1 MNRVKELRK
10 EHKISQQKLADIL
23 NVHQTAISQW
33 ETGRTSPDISIATE
47 MAKLFNVSLEY
58 LLGIEEGA
66 SQESI
71 PSKPARR
78 KGVRIPVYGDTA
90 AGVPILAI
98 EDFDSD
104 DPDDWE
110 EITEDMAH
118 GGDYI
123 ALRIKGDSME
133 PRMKT
138 GDVVIV
144 RLQPDIETGD
154 VAIVRVNGDSAT
166 CKKIK
171 KTPQGLWLI
180 SFNPEYEPMFY
191 SPKDIEELPVAII
204 GKVVE
209 LRAKF

>member
-10 EHKISQQKLADIL
+10 KHKISQQKLADIL

-47 MAKLFNVSLEY
+47 MAKLFDVSLEY
-58 LLGIEEGA
+58 LLGIEGET
-66 SQESI
+66 SEKII

-110 EITEDMAH
+110 EITEDMAR

-171 KTPQGLWLI
+171 KSPEGLWLI

>member
-1 MNRVKELRK
+1 MFRIKLKELRENK
-10 EHKISQQKLADIL
+10 GLSQAAFAAEIGVGQSTVGSWENGARKPNLDTMKKLAAYFDIP
-23 NVHQTAISQW
+23 VA
-33 ETGRTSPDISIATE
+33 
-47 MAKLFNVSLEY
+47 V
-58 LLGIEEGA
+58 LLDDDSSRKNPPIH
-66 SQESI
+66 
-71 PSKPARR
+71 RR

-110 EITEDMAH
+110 EITEDMARS
-118 GGDYI
+118 GDYI

-138 GDVVIV
+138 GDIVIV

-180 SFNPEYEPMFY
+180 SFNPDYEPMFY
-191 SPKDIEELPVAII
+191 SPKEIEELPVAII

>member
-1 MNRVKELRK
+1 MKRLKELRQK
-10 EHKISQQKLADIL
+10 QGISQKDFASLISIPANTYNQWENGKRQPDNETMLKLA
-23 NVHQTAISQW
+23 
-33 ETGRTSPDISIATE
+33 EY
-47 MAKLFNVSLEY
+47 FNVSVDY
-58 LLGIEEGA
+58 LLGRDDNPPV
-66 SQESI
+66 S
-71 PSKPARR
+71 RR

-110 EITEDMAH
+110 EITEDMARS
-118 GGDYI
+118 GDYI

-138 GDVVIV
+138 GDIVIV
-144 RLQPDIETGD
+144 RLQPDVETGD
-154 VAIVRVNGDSAT
+154 IAIVRVNGDSAT

-191 SPKDIEELPVAII
+191 SPQEIENLPVAII
-204 GKVVE
+204 GRVVE

>member
-1 MNRVKELRK
+1 MKRLKELRQK
-10 EHKISQQKLADIL
+10 QGISQKDFAALIGIPANTYNQWENGKRQPDNETMLKLAE
-23 NVHQTAISQW
+23 H
-33 ETGRTSPDISIATE
+33 
-47 MAKLFNVSLEY
+47 FNVSVDY
-58 LLGIEEGA
+58 LLGRDD
-66 SQESI
+66 
-71 PSKPARR
+71 KPVSVPRR

-110 EITEDMAH
+110 EITEDMARS
-118 GGDYI
+118 GDYI

-138 GDVVIV
+138 GDIVIV
-144 RLQPDIETGD
+144 RLQPDVETGD

-191 SPKDIEELPVAII
+191 SPQEIEELPVAII

>member
-1 MNRVKELRK
+1 MKKLIELRK
-10 EHKISQQKLADIL
+10 EKKLTQSDLAEVLGISRQAYSNYENGKRQPDNETMLKLAE
-23 NVHQTAISQW
+23 H
-33 ETGRTSPDISIATE
+33 
-47 MAKLFNVSLEY
+47 FNVSVDY
-58 LLGIEEGA
+58 LLGRDD
-66 SQESI
+66 
-71 PSKPARR
+71 KPVSAPRR
-78 KGVRIPVYGDTA
+78 KGIRIPVYGEVA
-90 AGVPILAI
+90 AGVPIETI
-98 EDFDSD
+98 ENFDSD

-110 EITEDMAH
+110 EITEDMARS
-118 GGDYI
+118 GDYI

-138 GDVVIV
+138 GDIVIV
-144 RLQPDIETGD
+144 RLQPDVETGD

-191 SPKDIEELPVAII
+191 SPQEIEELPVAII

>member
-1 MNRVKELRK
+1 MEQLKILRK
-10 EHKISQQKLADIL
+10 AKGVLQKDVAAYLGINRTTYVKYETGVSEPDNETLKKLADYY
-23 NVHQTAISQW
+23 S
-33 ETGRTSPDISIATE
+33 
-47 MAKLFNVSLEY
+47 VSLDY
-58 LLGIEEGA
+58 LLGRSEKKE
-66 SQESI
+66 
-71 PSKPARR
+71 PSRR

-110 EITEDMAH
+110 EITEDMARS
-118 GGDYI
+118 GDYI

-138 GDVVIV
+138 GDIVIV
-144 RLQPDIETGD
+144 RLQPTIETGD

-180 SFNPEYEPMFY
+180 SFNPDYEPMFY